1 MIKAV
6 LIDDEPQSSKSLSI
20 KLAAASIDVEVL
32 AIFEKPE
39 QALPD
44 LAELK
49 PDVVFLDIEMPG
61 QNGFQFVEK
70 LGETKAEIIFVTAYN
85 QYLLS
90 ALRISAFGYLLK
102 PVDKKELEETLH
114 RLEQKLSN
122 QYKIQ
127 TKEQIHLFNETL
139 QQSQKPPKRLAL
151 ATTQGVLFIKT
162 AEIIR
167 VEAMSNYTCFYLTNR
182 P

>member
-1 MIKAV
+1 M
-6 LIDDEPQSSKSLSI
+6 
-20 KLAAASIDVEVL
+20 
-32 AIFEKPE
+32 
-39 QALPD
+39 
-44 LAELK
+44 
-49 PDVVFLDIEMPG
+49 
-61 QNGFQFVEK
+61 EK

-90 ALRISAFGYLLK
+90 ALRISAFDYLLK

-162 AEIIR
+162 AEIVR
-167 VEAMSNYTCFYLTNR
+167 VEAISNYTCFYLTNR
-182 P
+182 PKILVSKTLKEYEQLLAGRQFFRVSRSYIVNTGIYYRITNGRWRKSFDGRRNRNRHSGSP